1 MANQKRFEHAATFF
15 GVHGA
20 KTEHKNTQADILKN
34 PAKCDGRGLKGCSPD
49 GEVGG
54 PYCTRFWSGV
64 CTPCY
69 IPGTTSSFPDAPP
82 KGTTPVCPTDIL
94 DYPEYEGLNEPKC
107 QQADDEGNLHAK
119 DLCCLYINGCQ
130 NMSSLH
136 TQLDENGFAYAWSK
150 MSTQG
155 LVDFFTGLMQRRFN
169 TPYVINQAALEEFMY
184 WKWFPGQ
191 KPMLSPADFDGIVEQ
206 IKGFY
211 SATSPAPTPAPPT
224 PAPDTSGGDGNGTP
238 YVPIAIGAAVVVVV
252 GIGAALFVQRNAAR
266 RREAALLSPSP

>member
-1 MANQKRFEHAATFF
+1 
-15 GVHGA
+15 
-20 KTEHKNTQADILKN
+20 
-34 PAKCDGRGLKGCSPD
+34 
-49 GEVGG
+49 
-54 PYCTRFWSGV
+54 
-64 CTPCY
+64 
-69 IPGTTSSFPDAPP
+69 
-82 KGTTPVCPTDIL
+82 VCPTDIL

-155 LVDFFTGLMQRRFN
+155 LIDFFTGLMQRRFN

-191 KPMLSPADFDGIVEQ
+191 KPMLSPADFDGIAEQ